1 MIFTISGRSGSGRT
15 EWITSDYLTEP
26 DTFMTCRAPIEHGAR
41 HIPTR
46 LDDIIILRVFY
57 NVSAGVTRIGHRGY
71 QELNRATNHMRSR
84 SVDSINSLRLSP
96 FLLLVQH
103 PNFCHKDFCSLRA
116 ECFILAKHHDSKSSR
131 RHGSHEK
138 SKLGI
143 TGISAWRVQRI
154 DFPDRRT
161 GCTAICLARRRVC
174 VSQTFFF
181 LLPRMIVLC
190 SVWEERTGPRGLPML
205 FGQDTTAISLFFFL
219 RFRFSNL
226 AAPRGT
232 SIAWSPA
239 REFISAKQAPP
250 HALPEGFGIDVFICS
265 FPTVFLASEPCFAPA
280 KDQA

>member
-116 ECFILAKHHDSKSSR
+116 ECFISAKHHDSKVQEGTDHTKRANSGSQELVRGVYSGLIFLIEGLGARQFVLPDGACVSR
-131 RHGSHEK
+131 R
-138 SKLGI
+138 
-143 TGISAWRVQRI
+143 R
-154 DFPDRRT
+154 
-161 GCTAICLARRRVC
+161 
-174 VSQTFFF
+174 FF
-181 LLPRMIVLC
+181 
-190 SVWEERTGPRGLPML
+190 SSSS
-205 FGQDTTAISLFFFL
+205 D
-219 RFRFSNL
+219 
-226 AAPRGT
+226 
-232 SIAWSPA
+232 
-239 REFISAKQAPP
+239 
-250 HALPEGFGIDVFICS
+250 
-265 FPTVFLASEPCFAPA
+265 
-280 KDQA
+280 